1 LFRVPLI
8 VIKEDLDMATVAE
21 PAVAQRDLLARVGIR
36 GLAAREAAF
45 AYSIVGVIYVFFTLL
60 VFGPLLLA
68 FFVSFTKWDGLA
80 PLSEARFVGID
91 NYLLLF
97 TSERFLMS
105 LWHDFEWT
113 YKSYIGQ
120 IGFGLALAL
129 IVINISRCQSLARFI
144 AFTPF
149 ILPIVAVSILFTILM
164 NPVWGTLNAALT
176 AVGLPPSRWLN
187 DPATAMDSAVLM
199 IVWKFAG
206 YYMILFMT
214 ALLGVP
220 QEYYDAAHIDGA
232 SPIQTFWYVTVP
244 MILPAFI
251 FISVI
256 NVIGNLQVFTPIFVL
271 TQGGPNR
278 ATEVVVLLMYN
289 TAFNNFQYS
298 VANAM
303 AIVLFVLILILTV
316 VQMKVLKRGAAAE
329 E

>member
-1 LFRVPLI
+1 
-8 VIKEDLDMATVAE
+8 MATLAE
-21 PAVAQRDLLARVGIR
+21 PAVAQRDLLTRVGIK

-45 AYSIVGVIYVFFTLL
+45 AYAIVAVIYVFFTLFVFAPL
-60 VFGPLLLA
+60 VLA
-68 FFVSFTKWDGLA
+68 FVVSLTKWDGLA
-80 PLSEARFVGID
+80 PFSDARFVGLD

-97 TSERFLMS
+97 ASERFLTS

-113 YKSYIGQ
+113 YKAYIGQ
-120 IGFGLALAL
+120 IGIGLMLAL
-129 IVINISRCQSLARFI
+129 IVINISRFQTLARLI

-164 NPVWGTLNAALT
+164 NPVWGVFNALLSS
-176 AVGLPPSRWLN
+176 VGLPSNRWLT
-187 DPATAMDSAVLM
+187 DPATAMDAAVLM
-199 IVWKFAG
+199 IIWKYAG
-206 YYMILFMT
+206 YYMILFIT
-214 ALLGVP
+214 ALLAVP

-232 SPIQTFWYVTVP
+232 GPLQTFRYITVP
-244 MILPAFI
+244 SILPAFV

-256 NVIGNLQVFTPIFVL
+256 NVIGNLQVFSPIFVM

-303 AIVLFVLILILTV
+303 AIVLFVIILLLTV
-316 VQMKVLKRGAAAE
+316 VQMKVLNRGAATGE
-329 E
+329 

>member
-1 LFRVPLI
+1 
-8 VIKEDLDMATVAE
+8 MATMAEVAA
-21 PAVAQRDLLARVGIR
+21 PRRDLLARLGLK

-45 AYSIVGVIYVFFTLL
+45 AYSIVSVIYLFFTLF
-60 VFGPLLLA
+60 VFGALLLA
-68 FFVSFTKWDGLA
+68 LYVSFTKWDGLA
-80 PLSEARFVGID
+80 PLSEARFVGME

-113 YKSYIGQ
+113 YKAYAGQ
-120 IGFGLALAL
+120 IGIGLTLAL
-129 IVINISRCQSLARFI
+129 IVINLSRWQTLARLI

-164 NPVWGTLNAALT
+164 NPVWGVFNAALNL
-176 AVGLPPSRWLN
+176 VGLPSNRWLT
-187 DPATAMDSAVLM
+187 DPTTAMNAAVLM
-199 IVWKFAG
+199 IIWKYAG
-206 YYMILFMT
+206 YYMILFIT
-214 ALLGVP
+214 ALLAVP

-232 SPIQTFWYVTVP
+232 GPIQTFFYITVP

-256 NVIGNLQVFTPIFVL
+256 NVIGNLQVFTPIFVM

-303 AIVLFVLILILTV
+303 AIVLFFIILALTV
-316 VQMKVLKRGAAAE
+316 LQMKVLKRGAAAE